1 MLFCINRV
9 IHIHIVIHYLVLI
22 FYHHAEVQ
30 TLEKQNEQRWR
41 ESSQNYRHPEGNF
54 NGQLKNMSD
63 DAFICGNNY
72 TFYIEAL
79 LPSFLLGVLCFTF
92 WFSSTKVNLFLDSF
106 SLKEATFCTNRR
118 IQILLGAHGKLRC
131 QQKTVMILSI
141 IFILFV
147 IILTWSPLKV
157 MY

>member
-9 IHIHIVIHYLVLI
+9 IYIHIFIHYLILI
-22 FYHHAEVQ
+22 FYHHAEEVQ
-30 TLEKQNEQRWR
+30 TLKKQNEQRWR
-41 ESSQNYRHPEGNF
+41 ERSQNYKNPKGNF
-54 NGQLKNMSD
+54 NGQLKNMCD

-106 SLKEATFCTNRR
+106 SLKETTFCTNRL
-118 IQILLGAHGKLRC
+118 IQILLGAHGMLSC
-131 QQKTVMILSI
+131 QQKIVMILSI
-141 IFILFV
+141 IYLF
-147 IILTWSPLKV
+147 SF
-157 MY
+157 